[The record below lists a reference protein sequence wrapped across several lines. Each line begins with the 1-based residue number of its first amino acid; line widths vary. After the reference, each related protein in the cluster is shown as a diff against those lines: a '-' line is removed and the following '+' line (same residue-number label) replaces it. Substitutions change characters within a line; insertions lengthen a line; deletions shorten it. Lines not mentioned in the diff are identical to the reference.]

1 MSVLK
6 EYVKSEK
13 ETEIVSKFR
22 ADYFKKYSTFLI
34 RKGLINKNS
43 IIVDVPCGTG
53 GMSKEISKKINPKKF
68 ILMDINPEMIKASK
82 KNLSS
87 KNTFIVGD
95 AGNIGNLIKE
105 QVDTIIC
112 LNGFHQYIERKK
124 DFLKG
129 CSKILKKGGIFIFDI
144 STRGLNDNYTKDFFK
159 IQEKELARFVKKY
172 NTKLSFPKWSDEKL
186 LIRYEKMILKCGLN
200 LLEKKEFITW
210 KSIKDIL
217 EDSIKIPGRSR
228 PWMKGL
234 DYKKRRK
241 AFVYAIRSTVDKIG
255 KNKIEN
261 NRIFF
266 IIKK

>member
-22 ADYFKKYSTFLI
+22 ENYFKEYSTFLI
-34 RKGLINKNS
+34 RKGLINEGS
-43 IIVDVPCGTG
+43 IIVDVPSGTG

-95 AGNIGNLIKE
+95 AGDIGNLIKE
-105 QVDTIIC
+105 KVDNIIC
-112 LNGFHQYIERKK
+112 LNGFHQYIERKR
-124 DFLKG
+124 DFLRS
-129 CSKILKKGGIFIFDI
+129 CSKILKKKGILIFDI
-144 STRGLNDNYTKDFFK
+144 STMGLNDNYTKDFFK
-159 IQEKELARFVKKY
+159 TQEEELAKFVKKY
-172 NTKLSFPKWSDEKL
+172 NAKLSLPKWPDKKL
-186 LIRYEKMILKCGLN
+186 LTKYEKMILKCGLN

-210 KSIKDIL
+210 KSI
-217 EDSIKIPGRSR
+217 ENVRGDSIKIRGRSR
-228 PWMKGL
+228 LWMKSL
-234 DYKKRRK
+234 NYEKRK
-241 AFVYAIRSTVDKIG
+241 EAFIQSTKSTVSKIG
-255 KNKIEN
+255 KSKIEH

-266 IIKK
+266 IIQK